1 VTTAP
6 PPVAQLDAVTHRYGA
21 TVALDAVSAAIPSG
35 RMVGLIGPD
44 GVGKSTLLGLIAG
57 VRRLQTGEVTAL
69 GGPMRAAAHRRVSYS
84 PKIGQ

>member
-1 VTTAP
+1 MTTAP

-35 RMVGLIGPD
+35 RMVGLI
-44 GVGKSTLLGLIAG
+44 AG